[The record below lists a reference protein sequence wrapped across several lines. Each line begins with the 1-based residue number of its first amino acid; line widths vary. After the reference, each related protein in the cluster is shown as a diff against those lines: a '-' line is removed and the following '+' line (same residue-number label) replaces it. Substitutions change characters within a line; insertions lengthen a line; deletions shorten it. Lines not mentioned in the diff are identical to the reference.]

1 MMQQTNGENKMT
13 KQPTNVELEFA
24 VEKTADHFQELYL
37 DWFNNFL
44 TLARFAEYY
53 ELSIEEANQYINIGR
68 KIHQQRT
75 S

>member
-1 MMQQTNGENKMT
+1 MT
-13 KQPTNVELEFA
+13 KQPTNVELELA
-24 VEKTADHFQELYL
+24 VEKAADHFQELYL

-44 TLARFAEYY
+44 TLDRFAEYY
-53 ELSIEEANQYINIGR
+53 ELSTEKANQHINIGR